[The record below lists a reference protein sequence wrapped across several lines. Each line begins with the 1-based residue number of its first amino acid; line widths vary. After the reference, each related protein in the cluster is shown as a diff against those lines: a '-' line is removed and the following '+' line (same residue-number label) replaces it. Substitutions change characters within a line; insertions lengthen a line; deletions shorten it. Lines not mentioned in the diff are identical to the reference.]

1 MPVALRNLILG
12 ILRLRCLICLEG
24 KVFRNLFETY
34 RCCSHCGYFFA
45 RESGYFLGSVVFGY
59 AATTGVMLSVGIFLV
74 YGVGLGFSRE
84 TLAILI
90 VIVVVFPVWFFRYSR
105 MLWMALDVYLNPPVR
120 EDFEPRGR

>member
-1 MPVALRNLILG
+1 MPVALRNFILG
-12 ILRLRCLICLEG
+12 ILRLRCLICFEG

-59 AATTGVMLSVGIFLV
+59 AATTGVMLSAGIFLV
-74 YGVGLGFSRE
+74 YGVGLGWSRE
-84 TLAILI
+84 TLAILLL
-90 VIVVVFPVWFFRYSR
+90 IVVVFPVWFFRYSR